1 VAVLLVWFWITALVV
16 LIGAEI
22 NAETEAQT
30 VKDTT
35 KGILSRSANVG
46 AVKAD
51 EQPPAD

>member
-16 LIGAEI
+16 LIGDEI

-35 KGILSRSANVG
+35 KGNHNRW

-51 EQPPAD
+51 DRPPAD